1 MAEGYWVIRTY
12 QAGPIGEKIKYWIPG
27 AKPTASARR
36 LKSDVKQQERN
47 EASAIKR
54 LARDLNENFWEKDLW
69 VTLKYSDEGMKKL
82 MVGLDRNSETFE
94 EDLYNAA
101 EHQIR
106 LWRDRVVKAC
116 KAAGIEVMYVITT
129 SDMDGKTGEYVRVH
143 HHVVM
148 SGEAAEI
155 AKSKWKLGS
164 VSVKHLF
171 EEVDRS
177 ELAAYMLKQVRHRP
191 DGKKYIPSR
200 NLKRPEPK
208 DRIAKSGAELSV
220 PKGGQLLYR
229 AEYQPGRPQYIRYIV
244 PEVEKIRRSRKKE

>member
-27 AKPTASARR
+27 AKPTASERKM
-36 LKSDVKQQERN
+36 KSDVKQQERN
-47 EASAIKR
+47 EASAVKR

-69 VTLKYSDEGMKKL
+69 LTLKYSDEGLKRISA
-82 MVGLDRNSETFE
+82 GLDQNSETYE
-94 EDLYNAA
+94 QDLYEAA
-101 EHQIR
+101 EHQVR

-116 KAAGIEVMYVITT
+116 KSAGIEVKYVITT
-129 SDMDGKTGEYVRVH
+129 SDMDGETGECVRVH

-148 SGEAAEI
+148 SGAAAEI
-155 AKSKWKLGS
+155 AKGKWKLGS
-164 VSVKHLF
+164 VSIKHLR

-177 ELAAYMLKQVRHRP
+177 ELANYMLKQVRHVP
-191 DGKKYIPSR
+191 DAKKYIPSR
-200 NLKRPEPK
+200 NLTRPEPK

-244 PEVEKIRRSRKKE
+244 PEVEKIRRNRKIE

>member
-36 LKSDVKQQERN
+36 MKSDVKQQERN

-54 LARDLNENFWEKDLW
+54 LARDLNENFWEKDVW
-69 VTLKYSDEGMKKL
+69 VTLKYSGEGLKKL
-82 MVGLDRNSETFE
+82 MAGLDRNSETFE
-94 EDLYNAA
+94 EDLYDAA
-101 EHQIR
+101 EHQVR

-116 KAAGIEVMYVITT
+116 KAAGIEVLYVITT

>member
-12 QAGPIGEKIKYWIPG
+12 QAGPIGEKIKYWVPG
-27 AKPTASARR
+27 SKPTVSARR
-36 LKSDVKQQERN
+36 MKSDIKQQQRN
-47 EASAIKR
+47 EANAEKR

-69 VTLKYSDEGMKKL
+69 MTLKYSDEGMQKL
-82 MVGLDRNSETFE
+82 MAGLDHESETFE
-94 EDLYNAA
+94 QDLYEAA
-101 EHQIR
+101 QHQVR

-116 KAAGIEVMYVITT
+116 KAAGIEVKYVIVT

-143 HHVVM
+143 HHVVI

-164 VSVKHLF
+164 VSAKHLF

-177 ELAAYMLKQVRHRP
+177 ELAVYMLKQVRHVP
-191 DGKKYIPSR
+191 DEKKYIPSR
-200 NLKRPEPK
+200 NLVHPEAK
-208 DRIAKSGAELSV
+208 DRIAKSGSELSV

-229 AEYQPGRPQYIRYIV
+229 AEYQPGRPQYIRYIL
-244 PEVEKIRRSRKKE
+244 PEVEKIRRSRRKE

>member
-27 AKPTASARR
+27 TRPTESVRR
-36 LKSDVKQQERN
+36 MKSDVKQQQRN
-47 EASAIKR
+47 EANAIKR
-54 LARDLNENFWEKDLW
+54 LARDLNENFWEKDVW
-69 VTLKYSDEGMKKL
+69 VTLKYNDEGLEKL
-82 MVGLDRNSETFE
+82 MAGLDRDSETFE
-94 EDLYNAA
+94 EDLYMAA
-101 EHQIR
+101 QHQIR

-148 SGEAAEI
+148 SGKAAEI
-155 AKSKWKLGS
+155 AKSKWKFGS

-177 ELAAYMLKQVRHRP
+177 ELAAYMLNQVRHMP
-191 DGKKYIPSR
+191 DEKKYIPSR

-244 PEVEKIRRSRKKE
+244 PDVEKIRSRRKNE

>member
-12 QAGPIGEKIKYWIPG
+12 RAGPIGEKIKYWIPG
-27 AKPTASARR
+27 AKPTTSERR
-36 LKSDVKQQERN
+36 MKSDVKQQERN
-47 EASAIKR
+47 EASAVKR
-54 LARDLNENFWEKDLW
+54 LARDLNENFWEKDSW
-69 VTLKYSDEGMKKL
+69 VTLKYTDDGLKKL
-82 MVGLDRNSETFE
+82 TAGLNRESETFE
-94 EDLYNAA
+94 EDLYDAA

-116 KAAGIEVMYVITT
+116 KAAGIEVKYVITT
-129 SDMDGKTGEYVRVH
+129 SDMDGDTGEYVRVH

-155 AKSKWKLGS
+155 AKSKWKFGS
-164 VSVKHLF
+164 VTVKHLF
-171 EEVDRS
+171 DEVDRS
-177 ELAAYMLKQVRHRP
+177 ELALYMLKQVRHRP
-191 DGKKYIPSR
+191 DAKKYIPSR
-200 NLKRPEPK
+200 NLIRPAPK

-229 AEYQPGRPQYIRYIV
+229 AEYQPGRPQYMRYIV

>member
-1 MAEGYWVIRTY
+1 MAEGYWIIRTY

-27 AKPTASARR
+27 SKPTASERKM
-36 LKSDVKQQERN
+36 KSDVKQQERN
-47 EASAIKR
+47 EASAVKR
-54 LARDLNENFWEKDLW
+54 LARDINENFWEKDVW
-69 VTLKYSDEGMKKL
+69 VTLKYSDEGLKKISA
-82 MVGLDRNSETFE
+82 GLDRSSETYE
-94 EDLYNAA
+94 QDLYEAA
-101 EHQIR
+101 EHQVR

-116 KAAGIEVMYVITT
+116 KAAGIEVKYVITT

-143 HHVVM
+143 HHIVM

-164 VSVKHLF
+164 VSFKHLH

-177 ELAAYMLKQVRHRP
+177 ELAAYMLKQVRHVP
-191 DGKKYIPSR
+191 DAKKYIPSR
-200 NLKRPEPK
+200 NLTRPEPK